1 MSLAAGSESPA
12 SSDVLISACLQK
24 CDLFFQNFCLKIA
37 FACTYPICHD
47 DDGDFGWRRR
57 MAGVSGRVALVT
69 GAGAPGG
76 IGFAIAKALAEA
88 GARVAVTATSER
100 IHDRA
105 AELSALSHIADLTDP
120 DQVAGLFQTVEAQ
133 LGPVEILVNNA
144 GMVQTGKDVPRG
156 HLADWS
162 DAVWAH
168 HMALNINTTFHCCR
182 AALPGMAA
190 RGFGRIVNISSVTGP
205 LVTIDGS
212 SAYATAKAAI
222 TGMTRSIALEYGGK
236 GVTCNAVLPGW
247 IATESS
253 SPDEIRAGKRT
264 PVGRPGTP
272 DEVAACVR
280 FLASDEASY
289 VTGAMLVVDGGNT
302 LQEMKG

>member
-1 MSLAAGSESPA
+1 M
-12 SSDVLISACLQK
+12 
-24 CDLFFQNFCLKIA
+24 
-37 FACTYPICHD
+37 T
-47 DDGDFGWRRR
+47 
-57 MAGVSGRVALVT
+57 GVAGRVALVT

-76 IGFAIAKALAEA
+76 IGFAIAKALMKA
-88 GARVAVTATSER
+88 GARVAITATTAR

-105 AELSALSHIADLTDP
+105 AAIGALSHIADLTDP
-120 DQVAGLFQTVEAQ
+120 AQVAGLFDAVEAAF
-133 LGPVEILVNNA
+133 GPVEILVNNA
-144 GMVQTGKDVPRG
+144 GMVQTGKRVKRG
-156 HLADWS
+156 LLADWS
-162 DAVWAH
+162 DATWAH

-182 AALPGMAA
+182 AVLPGMAA

-205 LVTIDGS
+205 VVTIEGS

-222 TGMTRSIALEYGGK
+222 TGMTRSIALEYGQH

-253 SPDEIRAGKRT
+253 SPAELRAGRKT
-264 PVGRPGTP
+264 PAGRPGTP

-280 FLASDEASY
+280 FLASEEASY